1 MRVLVVGATGRT
13 GRCVVETAIATG
25 HQVRALVRSANPQPP
40 LPQGVEVVVGNLGD
54 RASLE
59 AALIGMDAVISAA
72 GATPNLDPLGP
83 FKVDYL
89 GTTQLIDLA
98 GAACI
103 QRFVLVS
110 SLCVSRLL
118 HPLNLFWLV
127 LFWKRRAERYLQS
140 SDLSYTIVR
149 PGGLRSDRTRVPL
162 KLTGPDQLFEGSLP
176 RLQVAEVAVEALTNP
191 AAANRIVEIVGD
203 ASLPERSPAELLSA

>member
-1 MRVLVVGATGRT
+1 MLEGILT
-13 GRCVVETAIATG
+13 
-25 HQVRALVRSANPQPP
+25 
-40 LPQGVEVVVGNLGD
+40 
-54 RASLE
+54 SLE
-59 AALIGMDAVISAA
+59 AALAGMDAVISAA

-98 GAACI
+98 GAAGI

-140 SDLSYTIVR
+140 SGLSYTIVR

-162 KLTGPDQLFEGSLP
+162 KLTGPDELFDGSLP
-176 RLQVAEVAVEALTNP
+176 RLQVAEVAVEALINP

-203 ASLPERSPAELLSA
+203 SSLPERSPAELLSA